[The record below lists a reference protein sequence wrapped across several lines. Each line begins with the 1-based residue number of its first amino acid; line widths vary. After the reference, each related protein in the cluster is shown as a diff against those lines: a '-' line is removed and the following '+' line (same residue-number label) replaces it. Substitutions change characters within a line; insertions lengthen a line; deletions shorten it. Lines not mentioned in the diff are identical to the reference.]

1 MIVNTN
7 DSFNN
12 ILKVNQIYQS
22 TQRHNNSNSNNKQKN
37 NSQTNFDK
45 VFKEM
50 EKE

>member
-7 DSFNN
+7 DKFNN
-12 ILKVNQIYQS
+12 ILKVNQIYQFA
-22 TQRHNNSNSNNKQKN
+22 QRHNNSNSNNKQKN
-37 NSQTNFDK
+37 NSQMNFDK

>member
-7 DSFNN
+7 NSFND

-22 TQRHNNSNSNNKQKN
+22 TQRHNNSNLNNKQKN
-37 NSQTNFDK
+37 NSQMNFDK